1 MGKPK
6 RNVQAYTQEA
16 IKAAESFSHDGYKA
30 IKHMG
35 KVELVNYIHNVYR
48 QGFQDGARA
57 GAAKAHEELTGKKPT
72 ILDMPR
78 NANVAALSKGGE
90 GKKS

>member
-1 MGKPK
+1 MGKHK
-6 RNVQAYTQEA
+6 RAVQAYTQEA

-35 KVELVNYIHNVYR
+35 KIELVNYINNVYQ

-72 ILDMPR
+72 VLDMPQK
-78 NANVAALSKGGE
+78 ANVAALSKTDE